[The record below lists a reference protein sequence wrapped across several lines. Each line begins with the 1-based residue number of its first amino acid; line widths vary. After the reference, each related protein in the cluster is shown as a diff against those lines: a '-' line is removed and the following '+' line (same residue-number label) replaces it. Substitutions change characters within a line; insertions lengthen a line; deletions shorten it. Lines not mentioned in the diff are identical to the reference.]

1 VQRKFFFG
9 QSYKRKKQ
17 SLHGADHRFHL
28 KQSEKALIL
37 AVDGVKG
44 LAGAYR
50 VLQEVRGNCGE

>member
-1 VQRKFFFG
+1 LHRYGGHISRKT
-9 QSYKRKKQ
+9 
-17 SLHGADHRFHL
+17 DHRFHL